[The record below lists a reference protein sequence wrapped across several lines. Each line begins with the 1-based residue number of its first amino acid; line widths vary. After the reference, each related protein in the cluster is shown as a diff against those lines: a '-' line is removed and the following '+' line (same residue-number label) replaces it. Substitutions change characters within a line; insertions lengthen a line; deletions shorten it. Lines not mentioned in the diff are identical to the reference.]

1 MSAPFVGANATL
13 IALAIAAQPAAAGVI
28 EVHLKEQHFE
38 PKIVS
43 AKPGDTIIFYN
54 DDNELHSVF
63 LPDNQTLLAEHFID
77 PHARYEV
84 VIPTATDPAIYNLVC
99 TIHLNMQGAV
109 QIMAR

>member
-28 EVHLKEQHFE
+28 EVHLKEQRFE

-54 DDNELHSVF
+54 DDNELHSVL

>member
-1 MSAPFVGANATL
+1 MSARRFLAVRSL
-13 IALAIAAQPAAAGVI
+13 VALAIAVQPAAATVI
-28 EVHLKEQHFE
+28 EVHLKEQRFE

-43 AKPGDTIIFYN
+43 AKPGDTIVFYN
-54 DDNELHSVF
+54 DDSELHSVF
-63 LPDNQTLLAEHFID
+63 LPDNQMLLAEHFID

-84 VIPTATDPAIYNLVC
+84 VIPIAADSAIYNLVC